1 MNEANDYF
9 NFEIAVL
16 SEVFIAKNKRKK
28 NKRGKK
34 EKKIKDEKYSY
45 T

>member
-1 MNEANDYF
+1 MKLM
-9 NFEIAVL
+9 IISTSKSVL